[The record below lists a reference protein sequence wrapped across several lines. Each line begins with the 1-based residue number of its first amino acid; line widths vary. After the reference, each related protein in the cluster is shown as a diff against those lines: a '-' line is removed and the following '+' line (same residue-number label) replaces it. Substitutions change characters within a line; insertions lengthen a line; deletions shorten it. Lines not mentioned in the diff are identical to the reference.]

1 MLKQDDVIKLHVP
14 KYKELKVQA
23 LWNLVKD
30 ADEVFSYFPDYT
42 DKQIPERDF
51 LFKILSTI
59 KTDIIRGMIKQSRD
73 ARSVVNQEDEDELI
87 LIKKDLMKEIKEVAT
102 QQSKLFCLNN
112 QFFSHKG
119 LRSLPT

>member
-1 MLKQDDVIKLHVP
+1 M
-14 KYKELKVQA
+14 
-23 LWNLVKD
+23 KD
-30 ADEVFSYFPDYT
+30 AGEVFTYFPDYT

-87 LIKKDLMKEIKEVAT
+87 LIKKNLMKEIKEVAIH
-102 QQSKLFCLNN
+102 QIKLFCLNN
-112 QFFSHKG
+112 QFFNHKG
-119 LRSLPT
+119 LRSLPTLKKCKAF